1 MGPGVPGMGIA
12 SIFYLMA
19 ALFAPLRE
27 VVKSIRGESS
37 TQRWKAVGL
46 QFSIALG
53 IISSI
58 VMLYLGFDALVS
70 RGVFGPPQATELP
83 GDFPVWT
90 YALAVVIVLML
101 ALSLASWVVALRVR
115 WGSIGEDNEEIA
127 IVYRASIPV
136 HEDLQQD
143 GILKGRHRASV
154 PPTWKGLA
162 ATTNGT
168 RSVNQDPPRGRR
180 LHNRLAPHGAPLAS
194 RRHPVDQ
201 AE

>member
-1 MGPGVPGMGIA
+1 MGIA

-37 TQRWKAVGL
+37 TQRWKVVGL
-46 QFSIALG
+46 QFSIAVG

-58 VMLYLGFDALVS
+58 VLLYVGFDALVS

-83 GDFPVWT
+83 GGFPVWT
-90 YALAVVIVLML
+90 YALGVLIVLML
-101 ALSLASWVVALRVR
+101 ALALASWVVALRVR
-115 WGSIGEDNEEIA
+115 WGSIGEDTEEIA
-127 IVYRASIPV
+127 LVYRASIPV

-143 GILKGRHRASV
+143 GILKGRHRASF
-154 PPTWKGLA
+154 PPPWKGLA
-162 ATTNGT
+162 ATIHVT
-168 RSVNQDPPRGRR
+168 RAVNHGPPRGRR
-180 LHNRLAPHGAPLAS
+180 LHNRPAPHGAPSAS
-194 RRHPVDQ
+194 RQSVDD

>member
-90 YALAVVIVLML
+90 YAARGGDRLDAGFVLGL
-101 ALSLASWVVALRVR
+101 L
-115 WGSIGEDNEEIA
+115 GSGT
-127 IVYRASIPV
+127 
-136 HEDLQQD
+136 Q
-143 GILKGRHRASV
+143 GSV
-154 PPTWKGLA
+154 GFD
-162 ATTNGT
+162 
-168 RSVNQDPPRGRR
+168 R
-180 LHNRLAPHGAPLAS
+180 
-194 RRHPVDQ
+194 
-201 AE
+201 